1 MIFNWVGFISVFF
14 LIGLAYFFLKN
25 RHQNAGSNLYLGLLF
40 LMQAFSN
47 LHFFVLRLSDFIVH
61 IPYFIHFSAGFRFL
75 WGPLLYF
82 FVQTY
87 TGKKIR
93 YQGKAY
99 LHFLPAAIA
108 TIFFY
113 GKLFFIPPSEIMA
126 YIQLIKADKH
136 PINRP
141 YHLLLY
147 FSNVSYLIACLVE
160 LLKYRLALITLF
172 SNIEKI
178 RLVWLFNT
186 LLFLVIFHFI
196 LPLGYGL
203 ISIKFFPFV
212 PFMQLPILSF
222 VAWKAYHQPELFQT
236 LESFSEVMHREEK
249 TNSSDENKIIV
260 GLPIPD
266 DDFIV
271 KLNSLIASDKPY
283 LNPELTIKTLADSL
297 GIQSYQLS
305 KILNQHFQKN
315 FFDFVNTYRV
325 EEAKRKLI
333 AQEYQHLTLEGIGYE
348 CGFNSKSSFY
358 AVFKKYVQQTPAE
371 YRKEMLLEN

>member
-1 MIFNWVGFISVFF
+1 MIFNWVGFGSVFF
-14 LIGLAYFFLKN
+14 LFGLAFFFLKN

-40 LMQAFSN
+40 LVQAFSN
-47 LHFFVLRLSDFIVH
+47 LHFFVFRLSDFIVH

-87 TGKKIR
+87 TGKTIN
-93 YQGKAY
+93 YQQKAY
-99 LHFLPAAIA
+99 WHFVPAVVA
-108 TIFFY
+108 TLFFY
-113 GKLFFIPPSEIMA
+113 GKLFFVPPSEILA
-126 YIQLIKADKH
+126 YIQLIKSDKH

-147 FSNVSYLIACLVE
+147 FSNVAYLVACLVE
-160 LLKYRLALITLF
+160 LLKYRLALTTYF
-172 SNIEKI
+172 SNIEKV

-212 PFMQLPILSF
+212 PFMQLPILGF

-236 LESFSEVMHREEK
+236 LESFSEEIHQKEQS
-249 TNSSDENKIIV
+249 TLDENTVIV
-260 GLPIPD
+260 GLPVLD
-266 DDFIV
+266 DSVII
-271 KLNSLIASDKPY
+271 KLSLLMESEKPY
-283 LNPELTIKTLADSL
+283 LNPELTIKLLSDSL
-297 GIQSYQLS
+297 EIQSYQLS

-315 FFDFVNTYRV
+315 FFDFINTYRI
-325 EEAKRKLI
+325 EEAKIKLL
-333 AQEYQHLTLEGIGYE
+333 APEYEHLTLEGIGYE

-358 AVFKKYVQQTPAE
+358 AVFKKYVLETPAT
-371 YRKEMLLEN
+371 YRKKTLLQTV